1 MEIICSFIYA
11 CSFLF
16 SKRNLKTFLK
26 RNQFAHGSTFG
37 YAFGMELNKEIDKD
51 ELKEWGEVMLQHSF
65 DQDEWIEARITLLNL
80 LSSDQKVAKES
91 AIRSYLS
98 CCAEAVGTTHPL
110 PSLKDSLIELYQQYG
125 MEESS
130 ERLG

>member
-1 MEIICSFIYA
+1 MEF
-11 CSFLF
+11 
-16 SKRNLKTFLK
+16 
-26 RNQFAHGSTFG
+26 
-37 YAFGMELNKEIDKD
+37 NKEIDKVD
-51 ELKEWGEVMLQHSF
+51 LKEWGEVMLQHSF

-98 CCAEAVGTTHPL
+98 CCAEAVGATHPL